1 MSDFIDYWADEPLH
15 ERAVRKLVEA
25 HRQEYDELTGAFNA
39 EREEELERRIM
50 ELQRELL
57 HLKGQ
62 NPNGTNVG
70 ALEQTANGLAK
81 ENDRLVADI
90 AALTRKLET
99 KTKQLDSIKRAVKT

>member
-15 ERAVRKLVEA
+15 ERAVRRLVEA

-39 EREEELERRIM
+39 EREEELERRISD
-50 ELQRELL
+50 LQRELL

-70 ALEQTANGLAK
+70 ALEQTANAIAK
-81 ENDRLVADI
+81 ENDRLADEVVG
-90 AALTRKLET
+90 LTRKLEA
-99 KTKQLDSIKRAVKT
+99 KTKQLESIKRAVKT